1 MALRFDSSRYGKGA
15 VAVVGICAVFAVTM
29 IGSSASAEAPSS
41 PQAEAAGNAK
51 RSRAVA
57 RMERGIRQCANSRR
71 TAAGMKPLAVGTQL
85 GEAARYH
92 AQKMAKAPFFSH
104 VDPSGRGPADRIAL
118 FAGSGAFTA
127 TGENI
132 AAGQRSAGGVC
143 RAWMGSSGHRAN
155 ILNGAF
161 THVGGGFAFGG
172 PYGRYY
178 VMELGRAR

>member
-1 MALRFDSSRYGKGA
+1 MALRFDSRLYGKGA
-15 VAVVGICAVFAVTM
+15 VAIVGACAVLAVILT
-29 IGSSASAEAPSS
+29 GSSASAEAPSS
-41 PQAEAAGNAK
+41 PQAEAAGKAK

-57 RMERGIRQCANSRR
+57 RMERGIRDCANSRR
-71 TAAGMKPLAVGTQL
+71 TAAGMKPLAVGSGL
-85 GEAARYH
+85 GEAARSH
-92 AQKMAKAPFFSH
+92 AQRMAKAPFFSH

-143 RAWMGSSGHRAN
+143 RSWMKSSGHRAN

-172 PYGRYY
+172 PYRRYY
-178 VMELGRAR
+178 VMVLGRAR

>member
-1 MALRFDSSRYGKGA
+1 MRFDSKWYGKSA
-15 VAVVGICAVFAVTM
+15 VAVVGACAVLAVIVT
-29 IGSSASAEAPSS
+29 GSSASAESSSS
-41 PQAEAAGNAK
+41 PQAEAAGKTK

-57 RMERGIRQCANSRR
+57 RMESGIRQCANSRR
-71 TAAGMKPLAVGTQL
+71 AAAGMKPLATGAKL

-143 RAWMGSSGHRAN
+143 QAWMQSPGHRDN

>member
-1 MALRFDSSRYGKGA
+1 MRFDSKRYGKGA
-15 VAVVGICAVFAVTM
+15 VAIVGACAAVAVIMT
-29 IGSSASAEAPSS
+29 GSSPTAEATSSAE
-41 PQAEAAGNAK
+41 AEAAGKAK

-57 RMERGIRQCANSRR
+57 RMELGIRQCANSRR
-71 TAAGMKPLAVGTQL
+71 TAAGMKPLATGARL
-85 GEAARYH
+85 GQAARYH

-118 FAGSGAFTA
+118 FAGSGAFSA

-132 AAGQRSAGGVC
+132 AAGQRSPRGVC
-143 RAWMGSSGHRAN
+143 RAWMRSSGHRAN

-178 VMELGRAR
+178 VMELGRAN